1 MNGNTQKLY
10 KMNGKEKKFINMR
23 AFLGIDQK
31 KKQRMLLNSICLE
44 HCLNLQQVMEDIKD
58 QGFENLTLKETINF
72 IKLNY

>member
-1 MNGNTQKLY
+1 
-10 KMNGKEKKFINMR
+10 MR

-44 HCLNLQQVMEDIKD
+44 HCLNLQQVKEDIKN
-58 QGFENLTLKETINF
+58 QGFENLTIKEIINF